1 MCTGQNHQDLKNGMS
16 IINLINSRGFLPTCR
31 VMQLMLWMAAEAN
44 EKGSI
49 LKDTFVDIGA
59 NIGSCSVHMASLG
72 FPVVSVEPVQQHVDT
87 IQGSIAINPSFQIEL
102 HHAGLSSVERNIR
115 ATFGHGGR
123 NWGATAINEIT
134 NVNETA
140 ETTLELKTLD
150 QFVGT
155 RKVSLLKIDCEGCE
169 WEALKSAKRTLR
181 RVPMIKIELVQPH
194 YTAGDESVKAEDIVL
209 FLNRSNYDLYAD
221 HWNEQSLYFG
231 NHGKEVLEIDR
242 LFGSDKHNLGADIAL
257 LNEGAKKIL
266 GKQLDPATFNQRDFL
281 KSHTDIIAIER
292 SLSKKMKQ
300 KWVPETQT

>member
-1 MCTGQNHQDLKNGMS
+1 
-16 IINLINSRGFLPTCR
+16 
-31 VMQLMLWMAAEAN
+31 MLWMAAEAN
-44 EKGSI
+44 DKGAI
-49 LKDTFVDIGA
+49 QKDTFVDIGA
-59 NIGSCSVHMASLG
+59 NIGSCTVHMASLG

-87 IQGSIAINPSFQIEL
+87 ILGSMAINPSFQIEL
-102 HHAGLSSVERNIR
+102 HHAGLSSSERAIR

-140 ETTLELKTLD
+140 ETTLQLKTLD
-150 QFVGT
+150 QFVGY

-181 RVPMIKIELVQPH
+181 RVPMIKIELVQPQ
-194 YTAGDESVKAEDIVL
+194 YQAGDETVKAEDIIL

-242 LFGSDKHNLGADIAL
+242 LFGSDKHGLQADQNLLAEA
-257 LNEGAKKIL
+257 AKRILSKII
-266 GKQLDPATFNQRDFL
+266 DPASFNQRDFL

-292 SLSKKMKQ
+292 SLSTKMKQ
-300 KWVPETQT
+300 RFLEPALPTPA